1 VIAPL
6 TMDALAD
13 VARALG
19 FELRRAPLGKPIGI
33 DYDRASE
40 QTQFGLYRGDV
51 IAFDGTSR
59 ECAAYL
65 IGWRDLRAQALGA
78 LRAVDAQALPE
89 MSGKTRCH
97 APDPSDPHRDS
108 WCLSPIGHEGP
119 HVTIHRWRGAPRK
132 TTP

>member
-1 VIAPL
+1 MIAPAS
-6 TMDALAD
+6 MDALAD

-19 FELRRAPLGKPIGI
+19 FDLRRSPLAKPVGV

-78 LRAVDAQALPE
+78 LRAVDAQILPD
-89 MSGKTRCH
+89 MSGRTLCR
-97 APDPSDPHRDS
+97 AQDPNDPHRDRV
-108 WCLSPIGHEGP
+108 CLATIGHEGP
-119 HVTIHRWRGAPRK
+119 HTTLLRWRDKAR
-132 TTP
+132 

>member
-1 VIAPL
+1 M

-59 ECAAYL
+59 ECSAYL

-89 MSGKTRCH
+89 MFGVTRCH
-97 APDPSDPHRDS
+97 ALDPTDPSLDR

-119 HVTIHRWRGAPRK
+119 HLTVRRWRDKAR
-132 TTP
+132 